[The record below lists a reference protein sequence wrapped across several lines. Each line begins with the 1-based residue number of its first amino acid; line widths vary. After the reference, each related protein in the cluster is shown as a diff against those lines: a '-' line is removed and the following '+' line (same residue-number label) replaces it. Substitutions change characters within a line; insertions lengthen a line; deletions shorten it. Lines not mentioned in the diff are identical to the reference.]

1 MPKIEPAVMTMEF
14 VIPESTAPQYIDL
27 SHCASIV
34 NRRFY
39 RQGLNWAVAGFT
51 IVSSVQNQAGLVTL
65 SKLPN
70 TWVMSNSWEK
80 AFRSWQKQQDEAL
93 EDSDKESVKGRYNDF
108 KIYADFQHQQSA
120 VPFTLMPVDLTH
132 IPFLPS
138 EEWAYS
144 NVHIPNDTGP
154 GATTSAF
161 LHAVGADDP
170 AVPPTSYGIINAY
183 ADSRAVPQ
191 SPAPDTGGFTAVTSG
206 LYSSMWDV
214 GDDDAAIM
222 TAAAFRNDELPY
234 DQVEYPGSAANAPTT
249 ELIHSFEFNPTS
261 SVPLT
266 YRLAGTNLPCG
277 LLRIESDNAG
287 AGIPMNLLIH
297 LVPGNHRGYLASP
310 MQDM

>member
-1 MPKIEPAVMTMEF
+1 MAKIEPAVMTMEF
-14 VIPESTAPQYIDL
+14 TIPETTAPQYIDI
-27 SHCASIV
+27 SHCASVV

-39 RQGLNWAVAGFT
+39 RQGLNWAVAGFS
-51 IVSSVQNQAGLVTL
+51 IVAANALQSGLVTI

-70 TWVMSNSWEK
+70 TWCLSASWMK
-80 AFRSWQKQQDEAL
+80 AFSSWKRQQDEAL
-93 EDSDKESVKGRYNDF
+93 EDSDKESVKGKYNDF
-108 KIYADFQHQQSA
+108 KIYADFEHQQSPA
-120 VPFTLMPVDLTH
+120 PFSLLPVDRLH
-132 IPFLPS
+132 APYLPS

-144 NVHIPNDTGP
+144 NVHIPNDTAP

-191 SPAPDTGGFTAVTSG
+191 SPAPDTGGFTAVTAG

-214 GDDDAAIM
+214 GDDDTAII

-234 DQVEYPGSAANAPTT
+234 DQLEYPGSALNAPTT
-249 ELIHSFEFNPTS
+249 ELVHAFEFNPNS
-261 SVPLT
+261 SIPLT
-266 YRLAGTNLPCG
+266 YNLGGTNVPCG
-277 LLRIESDNAG
+277 LLRIDSDNAG
-287 AGIPMNLLIH
+287 AGIPMNLILH
-297 LVPGNHRGYLASP
+297 LVPGSHRGYLASK